1 MAQTHP
7 RVIISSPKDTQPSK
21 LLKMLSTV
29 ARQWMVEVDGGNGP
43 NIEIGIDLPLVIII
57 ISLIRQNMLQSSV
70 LSHLTC
76 SHLEMTQSQ
85 VQSQLGLRQAV
96 AVGTQ
101 PPVPTLEGAF
111 RSAPVAPHGLQIH
124 MDILLGVQ

>member
-1 MAQTHP
+1 MDGGGAGQTFY
-7 RVIISSPKDTQPSK
+7 
-21 LLKMLSTV
+21 
-29 ARQWMVEVDGGNGP
+29 GNGP

-76 SHLEMTQSQ
+76 SHLVMTQSQ
-85 VQSQLGLRQAV
+85 VQSHLGLRQAV

-101 PPVPTLEGAF
+101 PPVPTVEGAF
-111 RSAPVAPHGLQIH
+111 RSAPVAQHGLQIH